1 MASNSQFLLSIFV
14 IFSLLFEVYS
24 NTHVRRVRRETTI
37 TLWPDGIIP
46 YTIPASQYTEE
57 QQKKIRVA
65 MNRWEEVTCVQ
76 FVPYTEELRKQ
87 MGAKRYIEFY
97 LGSTCFSKNGLA
109 NRQPQT
115 IGISPGCLDT
125 VSIVHEIGHAIGLV
139 HTQRRADRDGYV
151 IVHYDN
157 INMAS
162 FAQFDTTVMRG
173 TPYDLFGTVYDYASV
188 MHYKPK
194 SWSNNGQA
202 VLETKDPAYQ
212 SVIGR
217 ATKISFYDAMWVNR
231 AYRCNE
237 QCDKSK
243 RCLNGGYI
251 GGSTCKCICPDGF
264 IGYHCE
270 APIPGYQRIITWK
283 CPGGWVF
290 ANGRCYRLYPNI
302 YITYDAALNFCT
314 NQRATHVTFETG
326 VEKDW
331 VVNTLEEMKFT
342 GDTQSIWLGVRR
354 TASEWLNSLPYY
366 QWLDGQAYNDSLMSI
381 HDLGAEEG
389 DTCGSTDGQFL
400 SIGPC
405 SKNSNRGF
413 ICMKNF
419 DTACGGRFRLRNK
432 EQYITSPG
440 YPNEYT
446 DSMECQYV
454 IQTRRDRRIEVTF
467 EVFGLAVT
475 SGCQDDYVL
484 VQKSYSALDTGKK
497 YCGEGLRN
505 KTLTSDG
512 NLMILTFISDMR
524 TSGIGFKAKVKAI
537 RPRYGAGRGEP
548 TNFLGSFYSVFSSN
562 NEQTQSNSYLESA
575 WNIFRNMDLSNIL
588 R

>member
-1 MASNSQFLLSIFV
+1 MASSQFLLSIFV
-14 IFSLLFEVYS
+14 IFSLQLEVFS
-24 NTHVRRVRRETTI
+24 NPRVRRETAI

-46 YTIPASQYTEE
+46 YAIPASQYTEE

-65 MNRWEEVTCVQ
+65 MNRWEEVTCIQ

-87 MGAKRYIEFY
+87 MGVKRYVEFY
-97 LGSTCFSKNGLA
+97 LGSTCFSKIGLSS
-109 NRQPQT
+109 RQPQT
-115 IGISPGCLDT
+115 IGISPGCFDT
-125 VSIVHEIGHAIGLV
+125 VSIVHEIGHAIGHI

-157 INMAS
+157 INVPS
-162 FAQFDTTVMRG
+162 FFQFETTVLRG

-194 SWSNNGQA
+194 TWSNNGQV

-217 ATKISFYDAMWVNR
+217 ATKISFYDSMWVNR

-270 APIPGYQRIITWK
+270 APIPGYQKIITWR
-283 CPGGWVF
+283 CPGGWIF
-290 ANGRCYRLYPNI
+290 ANGRCYRLYSSI

-326 VEKDW
+326 VERDW

-342 GDTQSIWLGVRR
+342 GDTQSIWLGVKR
-354 TASEWLNSLPYY
+354 TASEWLNSQPYY
-366 QWLDGQAYNDSLMSI
+366 QWLDGQAYNDSLMPI
-381 HDLGAEEG
+381 HDLGTEEA

-419 DTACGGRFRLRNK
+419 DTACGGRFRLRKK

-467 EVFGLAVT
+467 EVFELDVT
-475 SGCQDDYVL
+475 SGCKDDYVL
-484 VQKSYSALDTGKK
+484 VQKSNSALDTGKK

-505 KTLTSDG
+505 KTLISDG

-537 RPRYGAGRGEP
+537 PPRYGAGRGDP